1 MIMHVSHIHFVNSEF
16 SEILSNYVQ
25 NLLEKSSKFSLSFSV
40 DILEEP
46 KLKLLVQEPNAFFED
61 LLHPVHSSDFNRPLG
76 LSLKGKKML

>member
-46 KLKLLVQEPNAFFED
+46 KLKLLV
-61 LLHPVHSSDFNRPLG
+61 
-76 LSLKGKKML
+76 